1 MTDEMSATDREL
13 RDTFGVTDEGIE
25 ALKKRAL
32 EDKERDRLHPRKVLK
47 GRAGSKP
54 TTTEGK

>member
-25 ALKKRAL
+25 ELNKRAIL
-32 EDKERDRLHPRKVLK
+32 RKERERLHPVPVGK

-54 TTTEGK
+54 TTEGK